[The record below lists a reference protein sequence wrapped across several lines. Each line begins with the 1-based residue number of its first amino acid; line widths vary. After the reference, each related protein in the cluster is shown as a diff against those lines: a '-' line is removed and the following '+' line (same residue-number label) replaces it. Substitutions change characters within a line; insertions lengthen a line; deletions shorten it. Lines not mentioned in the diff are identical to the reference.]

1 MMKIDMVENSLG
13 LYIHIPFCENKC
25 KYCDFLSFEGEPIDR
40 IKDYVKLLTMEIS
53 ENGKIFRDSHYID
66 SVFIGGGSPSLL
78 EGEDI
83 DRILKAVKGSFL
95 TSRKA
100 EITIEANP
108 NSFNEKKA
116 EVWLKNGVNRLSL
129 GVQSFDEN
137 TLKLLG
143 RIHSPGTAET
153 VYKQARFM
161 GFDNI
166 NLDLMFGIPGQA
178 TKTYIE
184 SLKRA
189 LNLGP
194 EHLSFYSLQL
204 EPGTPMYIDYI
215 HEKLPEICE
224 PEIQKAYYKGLDI
237 LEKNGYVHYEI
248 SNASLEGFQCEHNL
262 KYWDFMEY
270 MGVGLGASSFI
281 LGERGKNVSDFS
293 IYKENLLNEEG
304 VLETRELPTKKD
316 AIGTFMFT
324 GLRTLKGID
333 FEEFKD
339 VFEEDFFKVYKEKK
353 EFIDNQVIE
362 GNIKIDDR
370 GMRIT
375 KKGIF
380 NSNSIM
386 SEFIL

>member
-25 KYCDFLSFEGEPIDR
+25 KYCDFLSFEREPIDR

-166 NLDLMFGIPGQA
+166 NLDRQ
-178 TKTYIE
+178 
-184 SLKRA
+184 S
-189 LNLGP
+189 
-194 EHLSFYSLQL
+194 
-204 EPGTPMYIDYI
+204 
-215 HEKLPEICE
+215 
-224 PEIQKAYYKGLDI
+224 
-237 LEKNGYVHYEI
+237 
-248 SNASLEGFQCEHNL
+248 
-262 KYWDFMEY
+262 
-270 MGVGLGASSFI
+270 
-281 LGERGKNVSDFS
+281 
-293 IYKENLLNEEG
+293 
-304 VLETRELPTKKD
+304 
-316 AIGTFMFT
+316 
-324 GLRTLKGID
+324 
-333 FEEFKD
+333 
-339 VFEEDFFKVYKEKK
+339 
-353 EFIDNQVIE
+353 
-362 GNIKIDDR
+362 
-370 GMRIT
+370 
-375 KKGIF
+375 
-380 NSNSIM
+380 
-386 SEFIL
+386 